1 MRSNRLSNFQLADW
15 LPAGV
20 TLDDAITLLAA
31 LAVLTT
37 VLAMWQVLRPSS
49 VFERRL
55 EQVVQR

>member
-20 TLDDAITLLAA
+20 TLDDAITLLAV

-37 VLAMWQVLRPSS
+37 VLAM
-49 VFERRL
+49 
-55 EQVVQR
+55 